1 MSVISNAENSFKMAQ
16 ALAYKKN
23 YDQSISLCN
32 TILKDIK
39 PLVLANDLASI
50 QLLSVTIGLLSELYE
65 NKNEPQMALS
75 YKTLQRNC
83 LEYLIDAENHSFD
96 QSDNNSNILTPKQL
110 INSLDD
116 IQNAKVTLSSNPN
129 EAMQQI
135 MQALERSKTQKI
147 NEAINSLSKTKN
159 NPTQNPKLTLSEKF
173 IQFFFSH
180 PIIIAFLIVLFMI
193 FLIFFIISHIHSD
206 FEIPESHQK
215 RLHDLS
221 KYLNQMNL

>member
-1 MSVISNAENSFKMAQ
+1 MSVISNAGNSFKMAQ

-23 YDQSISLCN
+23 YDQSISLCH

-65 NKNEPQMALS
+65 NKNEPQIALS
-75 YKTLQRNC
+75 YKTLQRNS

-96 QSDNNSNILTPKQL
+96 QLDRNSNIITPKQL
-110 INSLDD
+110 INSLHD
-116 IQNAKVTLSSNPN
+116 IQNAKVNLSSNPN

-147 NEAINSLSKTKN
+147 NEAINSLSKKKN
-159 NPTQNPKLTLSEKF
+159 TAQNSELTLFEKF

-180 PIIIAFLIVLFMI
+180 PIIIAFLIVIFMI
-193 FLIFFIISHIHSD
+193 FLIFFMIFHIQSD
-206 FEIPESHQK
+206 FEIPETSQK
-215 RLHDLS
+215 RLHELS